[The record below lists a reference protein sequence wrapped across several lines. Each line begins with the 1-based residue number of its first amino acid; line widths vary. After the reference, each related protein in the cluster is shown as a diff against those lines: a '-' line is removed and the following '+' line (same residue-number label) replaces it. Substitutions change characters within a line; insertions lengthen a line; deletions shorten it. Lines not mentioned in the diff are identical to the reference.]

1 MKVKIKGRNSRISFL
16 LVLTLIVLA
25 ICSLFIGVQNLSVMD
40 LFRLTDNQKIV
51 LLTTRIPRTIS
62 LLLAGS
68 TLAVSGLLMQHLTQ
82 NRFVSPTTA
91 GTLASARLGIII
103 SLLFFSQSH
112 LLSKTVAAF
121 IFSFIGTL
129 FFTSFLKTIKL
140 KNTVMVPL
148 VGMMFGNVIN
158 SFSSYLAIQHELVQ
172 NTSSWLQGNFSLI
185 SSGNYQLLYLSV
197 PLMLVI
203 SLFAHYFTIM
213 GLGEDISTELG
224 IPYFALE
231 LLGIVL
237 VALATTSVLLTV
249 GSIPFVGIVIPNLI
263 AMKMRDHFGN
273 ILIPVA
279 LSGSVFL
286 LVTDILSRIII
297 YPYEIP
303 ISVVIGVIGSITFI
317 LLLLRGEK
325 A

>member
-197 PLMLVI
+197 SLMLVI

-237 VALATTSVLLTV
+237 VDLATTSVLLTV

-263 AMKMRDHFGN
+263 AMKKGDHFGN

>member
-1 MKVKIKGRNSRISFL
+1 
-16 LVLTLIVLA
+16 
-25 ICSLFIGVQNLSVMD
+25 MD

-263 AMKMRDHFGN
+263 AMKKGDHFGN

>member
-263 AMKMRDHFGN
+263 AMKKGDHFGN

>member
-25 ICSLFIGVQNLSVMD
+25 IGSLFIGVQNLSVMD

-263 AMKMRDHFGN
+263 AMKKGDHFGN